1 MLYILAARGLLTRS
15 RPRRAHVPGGD
26 LADRGESVLPLQTVE
41 PRRLY
46 RQIADQ
52 IAGLIGKGEFARG
65 SRLPA
70 ERELA
75 TLLGV
80 SRTSVREAL
89 ISLEIGGLVEVRV
102 GSGVFVIAGAASP
115 ASVGDKGP
123 GPFELLSARTLI
135 EGEVAALAAVNAK
148 NDDLESLRETIQR
161 MTTHVDDFVIR
172 EEADR
177 DFHLGIAKAT
187 GNSSLELVVEGLWNQ
202 RAELWGR
209 MQQHFHTEDLAR
221 RTIHDHAAILA
232 GLVAKDADAAR
243 TAMHRH
249 LARVVREFQ
258 RGVNSKS
265 RVANRPNSRGSRQA
279 QFTGKGGAP

>member
-1 MLYILAARGLLTRS
+1 M
-15 RPRRAHVPGGD
+15 
-26 LADRGESVLPLQTVE
+26 PLQTVE

-52 IAGLIGKGEFARG
+52 IAGLIGTGEFARG

-102 GSGVFVIAGAASP
+102 GSGVFVIAGSPFP
-115 ASVGDKGP
+115 ASAGDKGP

-135 EGEVAALAAVNAK
+135 EGEVAALAAVNATS
-148 NDDLESLRETIQR
+148 DDLEALRQTIVR

-221 RTIHDHAAILA
+221 RTIHDHAAILSA
-232 GLVAKDADAAR
+232 LVAKDAVAAR

-258 RGVNSKS
+258 RGVNSKGK
-265 RVANRPNSRGSRQA
+265 ATTKAGSRETRQPH
-279 QFTGKGGAP
+279 FIGKGGVA

>member
-1 MLYILAARGLLTRS
+1 M
-15 RPRRAHVPGGD
+15 
-26 LADRGESVLPLQTVE
+26 PLQTVE

-52 IAGLIGKGEFARG
+52 IAGLIANGEFARG

-89 ISLEIGGLVEVRV
+89 ISLEIGGLVDVRV
-102 GSGVFVIAGAASP
+102 GSGVFVTAGSATAP
-115 ASVGDKGP
+115 APGDKGP
-123 GPFELLSARTLI
+123 GPFDLLSARMLV
-135 EGEVAALAAVNAK
+135 EGEVAALAALNATAE
-148 NDDLESLRETIQR
+148 DIEALRQTIVR

-172 EEADR
+172 EETDR
-177 DFHLGIAKAT
+177 EFHLGLAKAT
-187 GNSSLELVVEGLWNQ
+187 GNGSLELVVEGLWNQ

-209 MQQHFHTEDLAR
+209 MQRHFHTEALAS

-232 GLVAKDADAAR
+232 ALVARNPDSAR
-243 TAMHRH
+243 KAMHRH

-258 RGVNSKS
+258 RGVHS
-265 RVANRPNSRGSRQA
+265 RTDNKTKTENTNRRGSRHPK
-279 QFTGKGGAP
+279 FNGKGGVA

>member
-1 MLYILAARGLLTRS
+1 
-15 RPRRAHVPGGD
+15 
-26 LADRGESVLPLQTVE
+26 LPLQTVE

-52 IAGLIGKGEFARG
+52 IASLIGNGEFAHG

-89 ISLEIGGLVEVRV
+89 ISLEIGGLVDVRV
-102 GSGVFVIAGAASP
+102 GSGVFVTAGS
-115 ASVGDKGP
+115 ASVASAGDKGP
-123 GPFELLSARTLI
+123 GPFELLSARTLV
-135 EGEVAALAAVNAK
+135 EGEVAALAAVNATS
-148 NDDLESLRETIQR
+148 DDIEALRRTIVR
-161 MTTHVDDFVIR
+161 MTTHVDDFIIR
-172 EEADR
+172 EETDR
-177 DFHLGIAKAT
+177 EFHLGIAKAT
-187 GNSSLELVVEGLWNQ
+187 GNGSLELVVEGLWNQ

-209 MQQHFHTEDLAR
+209 MQRHFHTADLAR

-232 GLVAKDADAAR
+232 ALVAKDPVAAR

-258 RGVNSKS
+258 RGVNSRAK
-265 RVANRPNSRGSRQA
+265 VATRSNSSGLRQSKLN
-279 QFTGKGGAP
+279 GKGGAP

>member
-1 MLYILAARGLLTRS
+1 
-15 RPRRAHVPGGD
+15 V
-26 LADRGESVLPLQTVE
+26 PLQTVE

-52 IAGLIGKGEFARG
+52 IAGLIGNGEFAHG

-102 GSGVFVIAGAASP
+102 GAGVFVTAGTSLANMA
-115 ASVGDKGP
+115 GDKGP
-123 GPFELLSARTLI
+123 GPFELLNARMLV
-135 EGEVAALAAVNAK
+135 EGEVVALAATHATR
-148 NDDLESLRETIQR
+148 DDLVALQQTIAR
-161 MTTHVDDFVIR
+161 MTAHVDDFAIR

-177 DFHLGIAKAT
+177 DFHLGVAKAT
-187 GNSSLELVVEGLWNQ
+187 GNGSLELVVEGLWNQ

-209 MQQHFHTEDLAR
+209 MQRHFHTEALAQ

-232 GLVAKDADAAR
+232 ALAAKDADGAR
-243 TAMHRH
+243 AAMHRH
-249 LARVVREFQ
+249 ISRVVREFQ
-258 RGVNSKS
+258 RGVNGKTSSSTKAEDKT
-265 RVANRPNSRGSRQA
+265 RRGSRQPKLN
-279 QFTGKGGAP
+279 GRGGVA

>member
-1 MLYILAARGLLTRS
+1 
-15 RPRRAHVPGGD
+15 
-26 LADRGESVLPLQTVE
+26 LPLQTVE

-52 IAGLIGKGEFARG
+52 IAGLIGNGEFARG
-65 SRLPA
+65 TRLPA

-102 GSGVFVIAGAASP
+102 GSGVFVTAGALPHP
-115 ASVGDKGP
+115 AAGDKGP
-123 GPFELLSARTLI
+123 GPFELLSARTLV
-135 EGEVAALAAVNAK
+135 EGEVAALAADNAK
-148 NDDLESLRETIQR
+148 PDDIETLRETIER
-161 MTTHVDDFVIR
+161 MTTNVDDFVIR

-187 GNSSLELVVEGLWNQ
+187 GNGSLELVVEGLWDQ

-209 MQQHFHTEDLAR
+209 MQRHFHTEDLAR

-232 GLVAKDADAAR
+232 ALEAKDPAAAR

-249 LARVVREFQ
+249 LGRVVREFR
-258 RGVNSKS
+258 RGVSSKAKVS
-265 RVANRPNSRGSRQA
+265 TKSNSRGSRQP
-279 QFTGKGGAP
+279 QFNGKGGVA

>member
-1 MLYILAARGLLTRS
+1 M
-15 RPRRAHVPGGD
+15 
-26 LADRGESVLPLQTVE
+26 PLQTVE

-52 IAGLIGKGEFARG
+52 IASLIGNGEFAHG

-89 ISLEIGGLVEVRV
+89 ISLEIGGLVDVRV
-102 GSGVFVIAGAASP
+102 GSGVFVTAGSTSP
-115 ASVGDKGP
+115 ASAGDKGP
-123 GPFELLSARTLI
+123 GPFELLSARTLV
-135 EGEVAALAAVNAK
+135 EGEVAALAAVNATS
-148 NDDLESLRETIQR
+148 DDLEALKRTIVR
-161 MTTHVDDFVIR
+161 MTTHVDDFIIR
-172 EEADR
+172 EETDR
-177 DFHLGIAKAT
+177 EFHLGIAKAT
-187 GNSSLELVVEGLWNQ
+187 GNGSLELVVEGLWNQ

-209 MQQHFHTEDLAR
+209 MQRHFHTESLAR
-221 RTIHDHAAILA
+221 RTVHDHAAILA
-232 GLVAKDADAAR
+232 ALVARNPDAAR

-258 RGVNSKS
+258 RGVNSKAKVATRSTS
-265 RVANRPNSRGSRQA
+265 RAPRQS
-279 QFTGKGGAP
+279 QFNGKGGAP